1 MDSLVTSPEFQMSLL
16 LFVALA
22 GYLVASRINQSAV
35 IGLILV
41 GLVVGPSVLG
51 LITYTDFVRS
61 IAHLGAVILLFVIG
75 FEFNMKDIIQPR
87 NFAIALVGVII
98 PWIGGW
104 WLSVLFG
111 FDSASA
117 IFVGTACT
125 ATSIAI
131 TANVLKELGKLQT
144 EAAKVIIGAAV
155 IDDVLA
161 LLVLAISTDVVG
173 GSFSYLGIAI
183 VTVKAVAFIVIA
195 AAFGILVVSKY
206 LAKLDTTPFVQ
217 KYPEFIFIF
226 AMMLAFLYAL
236 CAEAVGLSAI
246 VGAFIAGVSFK
257 DVELH
262 QSHSLK
268 EGAEY
273 LQIIFASIFFVSLGI
288 IADLHAVTPEILLF
302 LLVLTIV
309 AILTKVIG
317 CGIPAKLG
325 GLCTKDSLIVGFG
338 MAPRGEVAMI
348 VALIGLEA
356 GIIGQGIYVTLVL
369 MSLLTTIITPIVYR
383 NWFYRG
389 EYSGYDKN
397 GTCIDEGK

>member
-1 MDSLVTSPEFQMSLL
+1 MESLFTSPEFQMSLL

-41 GLVVGPSVLG
+41 GIVVGPSVLG
-51 LITYTDFVRS
+51 WITYTDFVQAL
-61 IAHLGAVILLFVIG
+61 AHLGAVILLFVIG
-75 FEFNMKDIIQPR
+75 FEFNMKDIVQPR
-87 NFAIALVGVII
+87 NFAIALVGVIV

-104 WLSVLFG
+104 WLAILFG

-131 TANVLKELGKLQT
+131 TANVLKEMGKLQT

-155 IDDVLA
+155 IDDILA
-161 LLVLAISTDVVG
+161 LLALAISTDVVG
-173 GSFSYLGIAI
+173 GSFSYLGVAI
-183 VTVKAVAFIVIA
+183 VTVKAIAFIVIA

-206 LAKLDTTPFVQ
+206 LVKLDTTPFA
-217 KYPEFIFIF
+217 KKFPEFIFIF
-226 AMMLAFLYAL
+226 AMMIAFLYAL
-236 CAEAVGLSAI
+236 CAELVGLSAI
-246 VGAFIAGVSFK
+246 VGAFIAGVSLN
-257 DVELH
+257 DVELR

-288 IADLHAVTPEILLF
+288 IADLHAVTQEILLF
-302 LLVLTIV
+302 LLLLTLV

-325 GLCTKDSLIVGFG
+325 GLCTKDALIVGFG

-348 VALIGLEA
+348 VALIGLES
-356 GIIGQGIYVTLVL
+356 GIIGQGVYVALVM
-369 MSLLTTIITPIVYR
+369 MSLLTTVITPIVYR
-383 NWFYRG
+383 NWFYKG
-389 EYSGYDKN
+389 EFYSDDAKGI
-397 GTCIDEGK
+397 CSEGK